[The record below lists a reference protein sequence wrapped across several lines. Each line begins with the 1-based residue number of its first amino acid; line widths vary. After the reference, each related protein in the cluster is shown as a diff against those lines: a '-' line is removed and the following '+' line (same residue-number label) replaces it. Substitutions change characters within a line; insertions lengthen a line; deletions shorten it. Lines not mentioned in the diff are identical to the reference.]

1 MPRTRF
7 EMVADDGAAPRDALI
22 RDLDQSN
29 TAYTSLKLPSPVF
42 YQPLNRGHDDGII
55 VGRTNMV
62 TIEPGGRARTV
73 GEFYDGEA
81 DQANA
86 PRIWEAAREAV
97 HMAREGAVAPSI
109 DPTVLVV
116 EPNADGEPALT
127 VADFSG
133 VTLVGMPAKVGTYV
147 TFPDDEIE
155 VDEDAPVP
163 TSAEVAHMASE
174 NTDPAEIY
182 GSDDDIVEDA
192 LGLVAAVR
200 STGWDALPLAPREHE
215 WDGPAAAQ
223 RLAADCGID
232 DENTTGD
239 DLADAWACYAGGF
252 LYADPDADPRT
263 RGAYKMGIVDLV
275 DGERRIV
282 PRAVFA
288 VAAVLGG
295 ARDGTNIPAEEQARI
310 RDVVAGLYG
319 RMANEFDD
327 DGLAPPW
334 ERAEASLRS
343 LIAAVNEAPPAE
355 LFARPDIPGY
365 QPGYRIDGNRI
376 TGHLAALDACHLNW
390 PGECVTPPPSA
401 SGYAIFRR
409 YALTTTAGEIPVGR
423 LTSGL
428 GRLGNGCGCC
438 DPEVFGDHAC
448 PNTKGLIAAMSH
460 HDQMVTLADV
470 NIGEDDGVIWV
481 AGVLRS
487 RLPVG
492 AETVLARR
500 TWSGDWRPLG
510 DADELVEILA
520 LDRGKPGFAKRVKT
534 SRTRSVLIAAA
545 GPTEEPT
552 PAPPVEETPDVT
564 ALVAAAVRSH
574 YALEAMNTAVSDA
587 AQARA
592 RAELTR
598 LERS

>member
-29 TAYTSLKLPSPVF
+29 TAYTALKLPSPVF
-42 YQPLNRGHDDGII
+42 YQPLNAGHDGGII

-73 GEFYDGEA
+73 GEFYDGET

-86 PRIWEAAREAV
+86 PRIWEAAREAA

-116 EPNADGEPALT
+116 EPNAEGAPALT

-147 TFPDDEIE
+147 TFPDDEVE
-155 VDEDAPVP
+155 VDEDAPTP
-163 TSAEVAHMASE
+163 TAAEVAHMVE
-174 NTDPAEIY
+174 VEVDE
-182 GSDDDIVEDA
+182 DIVEDA

-200 STGWDALPLAPREHE
+200 STGWDAVPLAPREHE

-232 DENTTGD
+232 DENATGD
-239 DLADAWACYAGGF
+239 ALADAWSCYAGGF

-263 RGAYKMGIVDLV
+263 RGAYKMGIVDIV
-275 DGERRIV
+275 DGKRVIV

-295 ARDGTNIPAEEQARI
+295 ARDGTNIPATEQARI
-310 RDVVAGLYG
+310 RDVVADLYG

-355 LFARPDIPGY
+355 LFARPNIPGY
-365 QPGYRIDGNRI
+365 QPGYRINGRHI

-428 GRLGNGCGCC
+428 GQLGNGCGCC
-438 DPEVFGDHAC
+438 DPEMFGDHAC

-460 HDQMVTLADV
+460 HDLMTTLADV

-481 AGVLRS
+481 AGVLRPN
-487 RLPVG
+487 LPAG
-492 AETVLARR
+492 AEAVLARR

-545 GPTEEPT
+545 GPAEEP
-552 PAPPVEETPDVT
+552 PPPSASVEETPDVP
-564 ALVAAAVRSH
+564 ALVANAVRSH
-574 YALEAMNTAVSDA
+574 YAVEAMNTAVANA

>member
-55 VGRTNMV
+55 VGRTNSV

-73 GEFYDGEA
+73 GEFYDGET

-86 PRIWEAAREAV
+86 PRIWEMAREAV

-116 EPNADGEPALT
+116 EPNAEGEPALT

-147 TFPDDEIE
+147 TFPDDEVE
-155 VDEDAPVP
+155 VADDAPTP
-163 TSAEVAHMASE
+163 TAAEVAHMVE
-174 NTDPAEIY
+174 DE
-182 GSDDDIVEDA
+182 DEDEVDEDIVEDA

-200 STGWDALPLAPREHE
+200 STGWDALPLAPREHA

-223 RLAADCGID
+223 RLAADCDID
-232 DENTTGD
+232 DEDAVD
-239 DLADAWACYAGGF
+239 DDASAAWSCYAGGF

-263 RGAYKMGIVDLV
+263 RGAYKMGIVDV
-275 DGERRIV
+275 IDGERRIV

-295 ARDGTNIPAEEQARI
+295 ARDGTNIPAAEQDRI
-310 RDVVAGLYG
+310 RNVVADLYG

-343 LIAAVNEAPPAE
+343 LIAAVVEAPPAE
-355 LFARPDIPGY
+355 LFARPNIPGY
-365 QPGYRIDGNRI
+365 QPGYRINGRHI

-390 PGECVTPPPSA
+390 PHECVTPPESA
-401 SGYAIFRR
+401 SSYAIFRR
-409 YALTTTAGEIPVGR
+409 YALTTTTGEIPVGR

-428 GRLGNGCGCC
+428 GRIGNGCTCC

-481 AGVLRS
+481 AGVLRP
-487 RLPVG
+487 RLPAG
-492 AETVLARR
+492 AEAVLARR

-545 GPTEEPT
+545 GPVEEPA
-552 PAPPVEETPDVT
+552 PAPPVEAAPDVP

-574 YALEAMNTAVSDA
+574 YALEAMNTAVADA

>member
-29 TAYTSLKLPSPVF
+29 TAYTALKLPSPVF
-42 YQPLNRGHDDGII
+42 YQPLNAGHDGGII

-73 GEFYDGEA
+73 GEFYDGET

-97 HMAREGAVAPSI
+97 HMSREGAVAPSI

-116 EPNADGEPALT
+116 EPNAEGAPALT

-147 TFPDDEIE
+147 TFPDDEVE
-155 VDEDAPVP
+155 VDDDAPVP
-163 TSAEVAHMASE
+163 TSAEVARM
-174 NTDPAEIY
+174 
-182 GSDDDIVEDA
+182 VEDEHDDFPGDDNIVAEA
-192 LGLVAAVR
+192 LGL
-200 STGWDALPLAPREHE
+200 D
-215 WDGPAAAQ
+215 PAQAQ
-223 RLAADCGID
+223 
-232 DENTTGD
+232 
-239 DLADAWACYAGGF
+239 
-252 LYADPDADPRT
+252 
-263 RGAYKMGIVDLV
+263 
-275 DGERRIV
+275 
-282 PRAVFA
+282 
-288 VAAVLGG
+288 
-295 ARDGTNIPAEEQARI
+295 
-310 RDVVAGLYG
+310 
-319 RMANEFDD
+319 
-327 DGLAPPW
+327 
-334 ERAEASLRS
+334 AEASLRA

-355 LFARPDIPGY
+355 LFARPNIPGY

-409 YALTTTAGEIPVGR
+409 YALTTTTGEIPVGR

-428 GRLGNGCGCC
+428 GQLGNGCGCC
-438 DPEVFGDHAC
+438 DPEMFGDHAC

-460 HDQMVTLADV
+460 HDLMTTLADV

-481 AGVLRS
+481 AGVLRPN
-487 RLPVG
+487 LPAG
-492 AETVLARR
+492 AEAVLARR

-545 GPTEEPT
+545 GPTEEPAP
-552 PAPPVEETPDVT
+552 PAPVEETPDVP
-564 ALVAAAVRSH
+564 ALVANAVRSH
-574 YALEAMNTAVSDA
+574 YAIEAMNTAVSDA

>member
-29 TAYTSLKLPSPVF
+29 TAYTALKLPSPVF
-42 YQPLNRGHDDGII
+42 YQALNNGHDGGII
-55 VGRTNMV
+55 VGRTNAV
-62 TIEPGGRARTV
+62 TLGADGGTRTV
-73 GEFYDGEA
+73 GEFYDGED

-86 PRIWEAAREAV
+86 PRIWEMAREAV

-109 DPTVLVV
+109 DPTVLAVA
-116 EPNADGEPALT
+116 PNSAGELALT

-133 VTLVGMPAKVGTYV
+133 VTLVGMPGKVGTFV
-147 TFPDDEIE
+147 TFPDDEVE
-155 VDEDAPVP
+155 VDDDAPAP
-163 TSAEVAHMASE
+163 TAAEVARMAE
-174 NTDPAEIY
+174 DEHDDFPGDDNVVAE
-182 GSDDDIVEDA
+182 A

-200 STGWDALPLAPREHE
+200 SSGWDALPLADREHA
-215 WDGPAAAQ
+215 WDGPEAAQ
-223 RLAADCGID
+223 RLAADCDID
-232 DENTTGD
+232 DEDAVD
-239 DLADAWACYAGGF
+239 DDASAAWSCYAGGF

-263 RGAYKMGIVDLV
+263 RGAYKMGIVDV
-275 DGERRIV
+275 IDGERRIV

-295 ARDGTNIPAEEQARI
+295 ARDGTNIPADDQGRI
-310 RDVVAGLYG
+310 RDVVADLYG

-334 ERAEASLRS
+334 EGAEASLRS
-343 LIAAVNEAPPAE
+343 LIAAVVEAPPAE
-355 LFARPDIPGY
+355 LFGRPDIPGY

-401 SGYAIFRR
+401 SQYAVFRR
-409 YALTTTAGEIPVGR
+409 YALTTTTGEIPVGR
-423 LTSGL
+423 LTTGL
-428 GRLGNGCGCC
+428 GRLGNGCACC
-438 DPEVFGDHAC
+438 DPAVIGDHAC

-470 NIGEDDGVIWV
+470 NIGEDNGVIWV
-481 AGVLRS
+481 AGVLRPN
-487 RLPVG
+487 LP
-492 AETVLARR
+492 AEADTILARR

-520 LDRGKPGFAKRVKT
+520 LDRGRPGFAKRVKT

-545 GPTEEPT
+545 GPAEDP
-552 PAPPVEETPDVT
+552 PAPAEEVLDVP
-564 ALVAAAVRSH
+564 ALVARTVHALAAVQT
-574 YALEAMNTAVSDA
+574 MNTAVADA

-592 RAELTR
+592 RADLTR
-598 LERS
+598 LELNR

>member
-29 TAYTSLKLPSPVF
+29 TAYTALKLPSPVF
-42 YQPLNRGHDDGII
+42 YQALNSGHDGGII
-55 VGRTNMV
+55 VGRTDAL
-62 TIEPGGRARTV
+62 TLGGDGRTRTA
-73 GEFYDGEA
+73 GEFYDGED

-86 PRIWEAAREAV
+86 PRIWEMAREAV

-109 DPTVLVV
+109 DPTVLAVA
-116 EPNADGEPALT
+116 PNADGELALT

-133 VTLVGMPAKVGTYV
+133 VTLVGMPGKVGTFV
-147 TFPDDEIE
+147 TFPDDEAE
-155 VDEDAPVP
+155 VVDVDVDEDAPAP
-163 TSAEVAHMASE
+163 TAAEVRHMR
-174 NTDPAEIY
+174 D
-182 GSDDDIVEDA
+182 EDE
-192 LGLVAAVR
+192 
-200 STGWDALPLAPREHE
+200 P
-215 WDGPAAAQ
+215 
-223 RLAADCGID
+223 
-232 DENTTGD
+232 
-239 DLADAWACYAGGF
+239 
-252 LYADPDADPRT
+252 
-263 RGAYKMGIVDLV
+263 
-275 DGERRIV
+275 
-282 PRAVFA
+282 
-288 VAAVLGG
+288 
-295 ARDGTNIPAEEQARI
+295 
-310 RDVVAGLYG
+310 
-319 RMANEFDD
+319 
-327 DGLAPPW
+327 
-334 ERAEASLRS
+334 ERAEAEAGIRA
-343 LIAAVNEAPPAE
+343 LIAAVVEAPPAE
-355 LFARPDIPGY
+355 LFGRPDIPGY

-401 SGYAIFRR
+401 SQYAIFRR
-409 YALTTTAGEIPVGR
+409 YALTTTTGDIPVGR
-423 LTSGL
+423 LTTGL
-428 GRLGNGCGCC
+428 GRLGNGCTCC

-481 AGVLRS
+481 AGVLRP
-487 RLPVG
+487 RLPADAG
-492 AETVLARR
+492 TVLARR

-545 GPTEEPT
+545 GPAE
-552 PAPPVEETPDVT
+552 APPVPVEDTVDVP
-564 ALVAAAVRSH
+564 ALVARTVHALNAVD
-574 YALEAMNTAVSDA
+574 AMNTAVADA

-598 LERS
+598 LERTA